1 MDDIKG
7 NGFEVGQTVKGF
19 GLHNA
24 GHCYTV
30 KAIGRVKLQLE
41 ENLTGRIFTAAPTYY
56 RIVADSHGDTL

>member
-24 GHCYTV
+24 GRCYTV
-30 KAIGRVKLQLE
+30 KTIGRVKLTLE
-41 ENLTGRIFTAAPTYY
+41 DITGRIFTAAPTYY
-56 RIVADSHGDTL
+56 RIVADSRGDTL